1 MCSITITETSINIFF
16 EQMFLESFYKLS
28 YMVKAVYV
36 LKGKK
41 SESSNDFEYTTILH
55 SKECLFFH

>member
-16 EQMFLESFYKLS
+16 EEMFLESFYKLS
-28 YMVKAVYV
+28 YMVEAVYV

-55 SKECLFFH
+55 